1 MKILFLSFVALAW
14 GDPMRFDNYTVYR
27 IVPKNDQALAILRDL
42 EDNPKGF
49 EFWSGPSLVGRSA
62 DIMVPPQ
69 LQQNYQDIIN
79 SDVFESQLFVQNVQE
94 LIDNERSPAK
104 NKAARMA
111 WDNYQTLEQVCN
123 FLTVNKPK

>member
-1 MKILFLSFVALAW
+1 MIILILALVSFVW

-49 EFWSGPSLVGRSA
+49 DFWSGPSLVGRAA

-69 LQQNYQDIIN
+69 LQQQYQDIIN
-79 SDVFESQLFVQNVQE
+79 FNTFESELFVHNVQE
-94 LIDNERSPAK
+94 LIDKEQPSNHYR
-104 NKAARMA
+104 AARMA
-111 WDNYQTLEQVCN
+111 WDQYQTLEQVRNIC
-123 FLTVNKPK
+123 K